1 MPRVSVIVP
10 AKDSAATIGRALRS
24 VAAQTYDD
32 WHVVLCDDGS
42 SDHTAEVAR
51 KVLGDR
57 ITIVRHETAQ
67 GPAAAR
73 NRAIEDADGD
83 LMAFLDADDELAP
96 EFLTVQVGR
105 YDDELDAGRGDV
117 GLLACD
123 ARVVGEGVPNGQTY
137 LAQFHE
143 DPEPMTLER
152 VLRRNCV
159 YVATVVPRP
168 VGEELGWFAPELF
181 GTEDH
186 DFWVRILET
195 GRRAVLSRQLLA
207 TYHHSAGSVSSNI
220 ASQGVNNQKTYV
232 RALERGNLTPAA
244 RRIAK
249 REVRYNRAME
259 AAAKAWFHRDLMAAV
274 KAAPVLIG
282 VALTRPS
289 HWGDWI
295 RVLRSR

>member
-1 MPRVSVIVP
+1 VPRVSVIVP

-24 VAAQTYDD
+24 VAAQVYED
-32 WHVVLCDDGS
+32 WEVVLCDDGS
-42 SDHTAEVAR
+42 SDDTADVAR
-51 KVLGDR
+51 ATLGDR
-57 ITIVRHETAQ
+57 VTVVRHERAQ

-73 NRAIEDADGD
+73 NRAIRDAGGE

-96 EFLTVQVGR
+96 EFLAVQVAR
-105 YDDELDAGRGDV
+105 FDAEVAAGRTDV

-123 ARVVGEGVPNGQTY
+123 ALVVGDGVPPGQTY
-137 LAQFHE
+137 LAQFRE
-143 DPEPMTLER
+143 EVEPMTLER

-195 GRRAVLSRQLLA
+195 GRRAVLSRQVLA
-207 TYHHSAGSVSSNI
+207 TYHHSSGSVSSNI

-232 RALERGNLTPAA
+232 RALGRGNLTPAA
-244 RRIAK
+244 RRIAR

-259 AAAKAWFHRDLMAAV
+259 AAAKAWFDRDLRAAV
-274 KAAPVLIG
+274 RAAPVLIA

-289 HWGDWI
+289 HWGDWLK
-295 RVLRSR
+295 VLRSR